1 MIPKTG
7 NVLESLL
14 SDRTAR
20 VMGGLAAW
28 MRGREPFETGAARR
42 ALRALAA
49 TGVEPAAADPLP
61 PSEAASLLLDIHAR
75 AVAGHVFTLAHA
87 ANMAAAELTEAGR

>member
-28 MRGREPFETGAARR
+28 MRGREPFETGA
-42 ALRALAA
+42 ALAA

-87 ANMAAAELTEAGR
+87 TNMAAAELTEAGR

>member
-28 MRGREPFETGAARR
+28 MRGREPFETGAA
-42 ALRALAA
+42 A
-49 TGVEPAAADPLP
+49 GVEPAAADPLP

>member
-42 ALRALAA
+42 ALH
-49 TGVEPAAADPLP
+49 EPAAADPLP

-87 ANMAAAELTEAGR
+87 TNMAAAELTEAGR